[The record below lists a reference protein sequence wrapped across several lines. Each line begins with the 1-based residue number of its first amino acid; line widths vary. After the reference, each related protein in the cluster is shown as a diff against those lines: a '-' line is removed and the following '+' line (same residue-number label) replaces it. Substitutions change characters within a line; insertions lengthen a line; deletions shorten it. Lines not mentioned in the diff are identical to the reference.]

1 MYNISA
7 YTHTQM
13 YNGYFTE
20 IIREILEN
28 RAQTYR
34 QLGEEYD
41 ISRNKKLANVYN
53 LEEGETDSNFVN
65 YESPAME
72 NHHAI

>member
-1 MYNISA
+1 MYD
-7 YTHTQM
+7 
-13 YNGYFTE
+13 FTE

-41 ISRNKKLANVYN
+41 ISRNKRLENVYN

-65 YESPAME
+65 YESPTME
-72 NHHAI
+72 KHHAT

>member
-1 MYNISA
+1 MSFVRSSIMGFGWYV
-7 YTHTQM
+7 
-13 YNGYFTE
+13 TE

-41 ISRNKKLANVYN
+41 ASRDKRLAAEES
-53 LEEGETDSNFVN
+53 LEEGGVDDNFAN
-65 YESPAME
+65 YQSPAIE
-72 NHHAI
+72 NHDAI

>member
-1 MYNISA
+1 MNVS
-7 YTHTQM
+7 TT
-13 YNGYFTE
+13 YNGHFTE

-41 ISRNKKLANVYN
+41 ISRNKKLENVYN
-53 LEEGETDSNFVN
+53 LEGGETDSNFVN
-65 YESPAME
+65 YESPTE

>member
-1 MYNISA
+1 
-7 YTHTQM
+7 M
-13 YNGYFTE
+13 YNGHFTE
-20 IIREILEN
+20 IIKEILEN

-53 LEEGETDSNFVN
+53 LEGGETDNNFVN
-65 YESPAME
+65 YESPAAKE
-72 NHHAI
+72 NHAI